1 MSDEQGRKKIVT
13 DFLQLA
19 IAGKARDGLGS
30 FAVDCKH
37 HNPFFPAGMGALTEA
52 MAGGAEQSLGG
63 TLTVEHL
70 LAEGDL
76 IAAHTALRNTMGEPV
91 FAQVHLFRFSG
102 DKIVEY
108 WDITQPVPV
117 NSPNSDGMF

>member
-1 MSDEQGRKKIVT
+1 MSDEQGRKKTVT

-19 IAGKARDGLGS
+19 IAGKARDGIHF

-37 HNPFFPAGMGALTEA
+37 HNPFFPAGMSALTEA
-52 MAGGAEQSLGG
+52 MAGAAEQSFGG
-63 TLTVEHL
+63 SLTMEHI
-70 LAEGDL
+70 LADGDL
-76 IAAHTALRNTMGEPV
+76 VAAHTALRNQMGEAV
-91 FAQVHLFRFSG
+91 FAQFHLFRFSG

>member
-1 MSDEQGRKKIVT
+1 LSDEQGRKKIVT

-19 IAGKARDGLGS
+19 IAGKAKDGIRF

-37 HNPFFPAGMGALTEA
+37 HNPFFPAGMGALTAA
-52 MAGGAEQSLGG
+52 MAGAAEQPSGG

-70 LAEGDL
+70 LADGDL
-76 IAAHTALRNTMGEPV
+76 IAAHTALRNMTGEAV

-108 WDITQPVPV
+108 WDITQPVPA

>member
-1 MSDEQGRKKIVT
+1 MKIVT

-19 IAGKARDGLGS
+19 IAGKASEGIHF

-37 HNPFFPAGMGALTEA
+37 HNPFFPAGMGALTAA
-52 MAGGAEQSLGG
+52 MAGAAEQSFGG

-70 LAEGDL
+70 LADGDL
-76 IAAHTALRNTMGEPV
+76 VVAHTALRNMTGEPV

-108 WDITQPVPV
+108 WGITQPVPV